1 MATEL
6 IHRLRI
12 PGEDYIEPVYTTINI
27 RYGITRRIW
36 SLYVG
41 AIDGTPEYYNALDDD
56 APHLEYWD
64 ETEDNAY
71 ISAPFTAPI
80 TGQFPLPIN
89 GIDIVQHLEGIGTF
103 RSDSPHAGEH
113 WYHKGYWA
121 NLRKVAGDN
130 VYLEEGKEY
139 YVITKDRSLLNN
151 LSLQIHTSDIDTSI
165 IDEPIGWD
173 DLKMSMKRND
183 YHGMGAEV
191 SLGELEFYGKAF
203 NTIKDAYDEDIDA
216 TVIYSIKTDDDTTIY
231 SGQVDLTTCSFVKGD
246 YLSVKAKVGEVG
258 LMTTF
263 NNRTKTEIDLTEPKT
278 VDGEDV
284 TIPTWRSI
292 HIPLKHLLYTNRS
305 KQKTDA
311 TITTSG
317 GHNPYPDTGIWIAC
331 GGGYNYPY
339 IFLPIGVATTNEFGT
354 FEQAN
359 PYTTDDISD
368 VEPQYVAS
376 SDHESRFG
384 SNTKVQVRIVLN
396 ATLTRTGGAWTPVG
410 QNYIRWHLEARDYN
424 GKVISGPEKK
434 VYKPD
439 VNFIGATWDLSCEL
453 EGELNAGGSVKYYIK
468 FDIDLGTASSQSF
481 YAHIQIHKGSF
492 VEMTMH
498 DNRAETD
505 PVYADMLLTHDALNV
520 VASAISENGLS
531 VKSDWYRTPESYLN
545 SGTTGGGACKALTN
559 GYHIRGLFT
568 DGELKRNMPL
578 SFKALIESLDA
589 LDCIGWGFS
598 TEDDAIFVRVER
610 WDWFYKDTTI
620 LTLTNVAEVT
630 TEVYTDYIPTELKI
644 GYKKYATQDQYNSID
659 SPHGSRTFTNGIKA
673 LSKALTKECEFVA
686 DNYAIE
692 ETRRA
697 RNDVNETEETT
708 YDESIFVF
716 ELVRQAPYVAIGE
729 TPTPP
734 SYTIVHS
741 ATAASNVGLASEFI
755 NAKLTPRHMA
765 ARWRA
770 FLFSTNNTTPFRF
783 TAGEINYKSS
793 FKTVPENTLHQLI
806 GATYLQS
813 FAVKAPQVENDDIS
827 YSHAKFKAEKI
838 TFQCPLSIA
847 QYKTVKANPYGL
859 VSVNGVLGWIMDFK
873 YSLHDGLADFTLIA
887 KYVTQS

>member
-1 MATEL
+1 MKFPYYGSLVIYKVTDWTE
-6 IHRLRI
+6 
-12 PGEDYIEPVYTTINI
+12 
-27 RYGITRRIW
+27 
-36 SLYVG
+36 
-41 AIDGTPEYYNALDDD
+41 
-56 APHLEYWD
+56 
-64 ETEDNAY
+64 NAY
-71 ISAPFTAPI
+71 VSHVGSYSHNATVQLTA
-80 TGQFPLPIN
+80 GQYIIASDMNDTDLD
-89 GIDIVQHLEGIGTF
+89 GLKGALLEVT
-103 RSDSPHAGEH
+103 
-113 WYHKGYWA
+113 
-121 NLRKVAGDN
+121 
-130 VYLEEGKEY
+130 EY
-139 YVITKDRSLLNN
+139 DVVVKDYQTTVIE
-151 LSLQIHTSDIDTSI
+151 
-165 IDEPIGWD
+165 EPIGFD
-173 DLKMSMKRND
+173 DLKMTMKRHD

-191 SLGELEFYGKAF
+191 SLGDLEFYGAAF
-203 NTIKDAYDEDIDA
+203 NVIKDAYDADIDGE
-216 TVIYSIKTDDDTTIY
+216 VIYKIEGDGTTIY
-231 SGQVDLTTCSFVKGD
+231 TGQVDLTTCSFVRGD
-246 YLSVKAKVGEVG
+246 YQSVKAKVGEVG

-278 VDGEDV
+278 VDGDDV

-305 KQKTDA
+305 KQKTDT

-317 GHNPYPDTGIWIAC
+317 GHNPYPGTGVWMSTE
-331 GGGYNYPY
+331 YPY

-359 PYTTDDISD
+359 PYTTNAISD
-368 VEPQYVAS
+368 VDPQYVAS

-396 ATLTRTGGAWTPVG
+396 ATLTRTNTGWTPVG
-410 QNYIRWHLEARDYN
+410 QNYIRWHLEARDASGN
-424 GKVISGPEKK
+424 VITGPEKK

-439 VNFIGATWDLSCEL
+439 VNYNGATWDLSCEL

-468 FDIDLGTASSQSF
+468 FDIDLGTATSQSF
-481 YAHIQIHKGSF
+481 YGHIQIHKGSF

-520 VASAISENGLS
+520 VTSAISENGLS

-578 SFKALIESLDA
+578 SFKTLIESLDA

-598 TEDDAIFVRVER
+598 TEDDELFVRVER

-659 SPHGSRTFTNGIKA
+659 SPHGARTFVSGIKA

-697 RNDVNETEETT
+697 KNDVNETEETT

-716 ELVRQAPYVAIGE
+716 ELVRQAPPVAIGQ

-793 FKTVPENTLHQLI
+793 FKTVPENSLNQLI

-838 TFQCPLSIA
+838 TFTCPLSIA

-859 VSVNGVLGWIMDFK
+859 VSVNGTLGWIIDFK
-873 YSLHDGLADFTLIA
+873 YSFHDGTADFTLLA
-887 KYVTQS
+887 KYVTQ